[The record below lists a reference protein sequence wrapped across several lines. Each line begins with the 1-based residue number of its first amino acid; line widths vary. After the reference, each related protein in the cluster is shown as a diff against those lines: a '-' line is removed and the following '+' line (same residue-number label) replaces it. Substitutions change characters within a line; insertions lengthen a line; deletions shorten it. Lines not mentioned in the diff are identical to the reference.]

1 MRHPG
6 GYRIV
11 DEPAPA
17 ALEQAIVNPI
27 WPLLSSMFAGAW
39 LAYPW
44 FVLNSFALG
53 GRRRFVDLG
62 IAVGGLLL
70 SALALFGIDF
80 LAARMVLDE
89 RSLPYAALVPVGLR
103 LVIFYLLFMRQ
114 EQSFGL
120 YTYFGGKPK
129 NAMLVVVAA
138 SFLRSKLLAGAPPFL
153 QLLLG

>member
-17 ALEQAIVNPI
+17 ALERVIVNPV
-27 WPLLSSMFAGAW
+27 WPLLASMFAGAW

-44 FVLNSFALG
+44 FVLNAFALG

-70 SALALFGIDF
+70 SAASLFGVA
-80 LAARMVLDE
+80 LLSSRLVLDE
-89 RSLPYAALVPVGLR
+89 RSLPYAQLVPVGIR

-120 YTYFGGKPK
+120 YTYFGGQPR
-129 NAMLVVVAA
+129 NAMLVVFAA
-138 SFLRSKLLAGAPPFL
+138 SFLRSR
-153 QLLLG
+153 LLGDASPLLQALLG

>member
-1 MRHPG
+1 MKHPG

-17 ALEQAIVNPI
+17 ALEQVIVSPM
-27 WPLLSSMFAGAW
+27 WPLFASMFAGAW
-39 LAYPW
+39 IAYPW

-53 GRRRFVDLG
+53 GKRRFADLG

-70 SALALFGIDF
+70 SAAALFGIDF
-80 LAARMVLDE
+80 LASTTLLDE
-89 RSLPYAALVPVGLR
+89 RSLPYAALVPVGMR

-120 YTYFGGKPK
+120 YTYFGGKPR

-138 SFLRSKLLAGAPPFL
+138 SFLRSKLLAGAPPVL

>member
-17 ALEQAIVNPI
+17 ALERVIVNPI
-27 WPLLSSMFAGAW
+27 WPLFASMFAGAW

-53 GRRRFVDLG
+53 GARRFADLG
-62 IAVGGLLL
+62 IAVFGLLL
-70 SALALFGIDF
+70 TAGTLFGVEALA
-80 LAARMVLDE
+80 AAAVLDP

-103 LVIFYLLFMRQ
+103 LVVFYVLFTRQ
-114 EQSFGL
+114 EQPFGL
-120 YTYFGGKPK
+120 YTYFGGTPK

-138 SFLRSKLLAGAPPFL
+138 SLLRSKLLAGAPPVV